1 MTPFTFQNLGCDV
14 FFSRYSYP
22 PQIRQKKTKI
32 CLSVKSM
39 HSELLWSDSQYIVS
53 HFRAMAPTE
62 ISVGLNKGHKVT
74 KNTLKPKVSRR
85 KGVSDLL
92 KISSALVFFLISI
105 PCEIELLIVRLLM
118 ASAWSLSIRVMNT
131 AFLWTIQWIDFVIL
145 CQAAQCNQKTPIPV
159 SLRWQVRSEKA
170 KKKDKHQHQLQLP
183 PAFISLRQSQQM

>member
-1 MTPFTFQNLGCDV
+1 MPILQIFCYLIYDTDVIFLNLGCSV
-14 FFSRYSYP
+14 FFSRCSYP
-22 PQIRQKKTKI
+22 LQIRQKKTI
-32 CLSVKSM
+32 CLNVKSM
-39 HSELLWSDSQYIVS
+39 HSELLWIDSQYIVS

-170 KKKDKHQHQLQLP
+170 KTG
-183 PAFISLRQSQQM
+183 